1 MIYIRRIILPALAA
15 ILILLPSACT
25 ANRNASTGTS
35 DTEETRDTASEAFFS
50 ADSAYAFLKRQV
62 DFGPRVPNTAAHR
75 ATAEWLEGMLRRYCD
90 TVIVT
95 RFTPVTFDNVRLDAR
110 NIFAQMNPEATERTL
125 LLAHWDTRP
134 WADHDDDP
142 ALRQTPI
149 EGANDGASGVAVIL
163 ELARALRVS
172 GFKGGV
178 DILFV
183 DAEDWGSDGD
193 DASWALGA
201 QHFAQHPPM
210 TSYAPREAILLDMV
224 GGKGATFTREYF
236 SQQSNPALNQRIWQT
251 AAQSGYGDIFIDR
264 VETAV
269 TDDHVP
275 LIQAGIPTVDIIDYR
290 PGEGFA
296 PTWHTAH
303 DNIGNIDTR
312 TLEAV
317 GTVIFRVLTQNNSRT
332 AE

>member
-1 MIYIRRIILPALAA
+1 MIYIRRIILPILAA
-15 ILILLPSACT
+15 LLTLLPAACT
-25 ANRNASTGTS
+25 ANSNASSGTS
-35 DTEETRDTASEAFFS
+35 DPEESQESGNASPFS
-50 ADSAYAFLKRQV
+50 ADSAFAFLKRQV

-75 ATAEWLEGMLRRYCD
+75 ATAEWLEHKLRQYCD

-95 RFTPVTFDNVRLDAR
+95 RFSPLTFDNVRLDAR
-110 NIFAQMNPEATERTL
+110 NIFAQINPEASDRTL

-142 ALRQTPI
+142 ALRRTPV

-163 ELARALRVS
+163 ELARALHAS

-183 DAEDWGSDGD
+183 DAEDWGDEGD
-193 DASWALGA
+193 DSSWALGA
-201 QHFAQHPPM
+201 QHFAQHPPL
-210 TSYAPREAILLDMV
+210 TAYAPKEAILLDMV

-251 AAQSGYGDIFIDR
+251 AAQSGYGDIFTDR

-275 LIQAGIPTVDIIDYR
+275 LIQAGIPAVDIIDYR
-290 PGEGFA
+290 AGEGFA
-296 PTWHTAH
+296 PTWHTTQ
-303 DNIGNIDTR
+303 DNIDNIDIR

-317 GTVIFRVLTQNNSRT
+317 GNVVFKVLTQ
-332 AE
+332 